1 MEYLMRILTHLVT
14 FNFKG
19 DGVFH
24 GSVTTILGCKLLKS
38 RATAA
43 RDFLP
48 IVQPTAFRVLT
59 KATSLLLFTFKTAAE
74 ARPMALRE
82 KFLFFGRYGQN
93 FTELFRNVY

>member
-1 MEYLMRILTHLVT
+1 M
-14 FNFKG
+14 NQ
-19 DGVFH
+19 
-24 GSVTTILGCKLLKS
+24 LK
-38 RATAA
+38 ATAA

-82 KFLFFGRYGQN
+82 KFLFFDMAKTSQN
-93 FTELFRNVY
+93 CSEMCTEGIQTAK